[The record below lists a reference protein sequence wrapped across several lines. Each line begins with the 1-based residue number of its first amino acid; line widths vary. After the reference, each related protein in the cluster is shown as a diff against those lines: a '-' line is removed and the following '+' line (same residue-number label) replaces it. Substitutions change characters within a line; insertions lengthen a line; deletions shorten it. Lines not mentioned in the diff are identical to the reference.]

1 MMSERSLMMTSVAY
15 VEEQLRQVL
24 ESRANELARE
34 TGCIVRQRK
43 LDGATIVQTLLFGF
57 QQHPH
62 ASLEQL
68 ASTAQLRA
76 VSVTDTAID
85 KRFSEAC
92 ARFLHAV
99 LEEMSSVVVQ
109 AAQAVPLKLLK
120 RFSAVICEDSSTI
133 TLPEELAE
141 VWQGCGGRQGPTAAV
156 KVHTRWELTRGRLW
170 GPKLT
175 AGRTSDRRSPFREE
189 GLPLG
194 SLYIADLG
202 YFSVARFVERRQAGG
217 YTLSR
222 LQAGTALFTPQG
234 EAIVLAWVL
243 PQQVGQLKELAVLVG
258 ARKRHPMR
266 LLLLRVPET
275 VGEQRRKDLLADAK
289 RRGQTVS
296 QETLWLA
303 DWTILVTDVPAEVLR
318 LEEALVLLRERWQ
331 MELLYKLWKQQAQ
344 VDEWHT
350 HDRWRKLCELY
361 AKLLAVT
368 LQHWLIVLFAWHDP
382 QRSLVKLAQV
392 VRDTGWTL
400 MEALAGFGSMRWA
413 LRLIGRRM
421 QSGCQMNKRQKHP
434 NSAQLLEAQAVEWAL
449 SWCE

>member
-1 MMSERSLMMTSVAY
+1 MMTSVAY
-15 VEEQLRQVL
+15 VEEQLRHVL
-24 ESRANELARE
+24 ETRANELARE

-43 LDGATIVQTLLFGF
+43 LDGATLLQTLLFGF
-57 QQHPH
+57 QQHGH

-68 ASTAQLRA
+68 ASTAQIHG
-76 VSVTDTAID
+76 VGVTDTAID

-99 LEEMSSVVVQ
+99 LQEMSTVVVQ

-133 TLPEELAE
+133 KLPDELADL
-141 VWQGCGGRQGPTAAV
+141 WPGCGGRQGPSAAV
-156 KVHTRWELTRGRLW
+156 KVHTRWDLTRGRLW

-189 GLPLG
+189 ALPGG
-194 SLYIADLG
+194 SLYIGDLG
-202 YFSVARFVERRQAGG
+202 YFSVSRFVERRKAGG

-243 PQQVGQLKELAVLVG
+243 PKQVGQFKELTVLVG

-266 LLLLRVPET
+266 LLLLRVPQA
-275 VGEQRRKDLLADAK
+275 VGDQRRKDLLADAK

-303 DWTILVTDVPAEVLR
+303 DWTILVTDVPAERLR

-350 HDRWRKLCELY
+350 QDRWRKLCELY

-392 VRDTGWTL
+392 VQDTGWTL
-400 MEALAGFGSMRWA
+400 MEALAGLRSVHSA
-413 LRLIGRRM
+413 LRLIQRRM
-421 QSGCQMNKRQKHP
+421 QSGCQMNKRHKHP

>member
-1 MMSERSLMMTSVAY
+1 MTSVAY
-15 VEEQLRQVL
+15 VEQQLQYVL

-43 LDGATIVQTLLFGF
+43 FDGATLVQTLLFGF
-57 QQHPH
+57 QQHVH

-68 ASTAQLRA
+68 ASTAQVRA
-76 VSVTDTAID
+76 VSVTDTAVD

-92 ARFLHAV
+92 AHFLHAV
-99 LEEMSSVVVQ
+99 LEEMSAVVVQ

-133 TLPEELAE
+133 VLPDELADL
-141 VWQGCGGRQGPTAAV
+141 WQGCGGNQAHTAAAV
-156 KVHTRWELTRGRLW
+156 KVHTRWDLKGGRLW

-175 AGRTSDRRSPFREE
+175 SGRTSDRRSPFNDEA
-189 GLPLG
+189 LPTG
-194 SLYIADLG
+194 SLYIADVG
-202 YFSVARFVERRQAGG
+202 YFGLPRIVSRYQAGS

-234 EAIVLAWVL
+234 EALCLQFVL
-243 PQQVGQLKELAVLVG
+243 PRQVGQLKELAVLVG
-258 ARKRHPMR
+258 ARQRHPMR
-266 LLLLRVPET
+266 LLLLRVPT
-275 VGEQRRKDLLADAK
+275 AVGDKRRKDLLADAQ

-296 QETLWLA
+296 EETLRLA
-303 DWTILVTDVPAEVLR
+303 DWTILVTDVPKASLR

-350 HDRWRKLCELY
+350 RDHWRKVCELY

-392 VRDTGWTL
+392 VRDTGWAL
-400 MEALAGFGSMRWA
+400 LEALAGFRSLRSAM
-413 LRLIGRRM
+413 RLIQRRM
-421 QSGCQMNKRQKHP
+421 QSGCQMNKRRKHP